1 MKPVLFRGKMKTAF
15 LLTTILLSAA
25 CVPSPKVGETTS
37 GRMNKNSPIYWTT
50 ANTLELK
57 ISEDFSP
64 AEVNNITAMSTA
76 WAASVG
82 NKRIFFSHTNTTEE
96 KSKANL
102 NLDSL
107 GDDDTFGIYR
117 ITHWPA
123 SLPSSALA
131 VTQLFLR
138 PYNVGESDE
147 YAVIEHA
154 DILINENLYNF
165 RTTDTHVSGTF
176 DLRTVVLH
184 EMGHFLGLQ
193 HKTGDT
199 VMIDAIGE
207 NSEKRAPTNIDIA
220 DIADKYNI
228 SLGSGGAHAIMAKS
242 AQTYQP
248 RTQGPKVKMII
259 ELRADGKCVH
269 SINGI
274 ETDHH

>member
-1 MKPVLFRGKMKTAF
+1 
-15 LLTTILLSAA
+15 
-25 CVPSPKVGETTS
+25 
-37 GRMNKNSPIYWTT
+37 MNKNSPIYWAT

-57 ISEDFSP
+57 ISEDFSS
-64 AEVNNITAMSTA
+64 AEKSNISAMSSA
-76 WAASVG
+76 WSASVG
-82 NKRIFFSHTNTTEE
+82 NKRIFFSHTNTTVE
-96 KSKANL
+96 KSSASL

-117 ITHWPA
+117 ITHWPK

-228 SLGSGGAHAIMAKS
+228 SLGSGGAHAIMAKNT
-242 AQTYQP
+242 QTYQP
-248 RTQGPKVKMII
+248 RTEGPKVKMII

-269 SINGI
+269 SLNGI
-274 ETDHH
+274 ETDRH